1 MAVKNRAA
9 SVLDRLKNK
18 ARTTGKPFQLYL
30 QLFCQEEFLRRL
42 SMSPYADNLILKGGL
57 FIYALTNFESRSTVD
72 IDFLMR
78 RLPGD
83 IHKMKDVIDAI
94 LDVDTGNDFITLEAG
109 NYETIL
115 PRQRYEGVS
124 FLLTGRIANTRTPF
138 NVDIAVGDI
147 VIPKPATRIIP
158 AQLEDFSG
166 PKVVTY
172 SLESVIAEKFDAIL
186 QRLELTSRLKDF
198 YDIYYLSHVFDFE
211 GKYLRDAIMATLKN
225 RRTSFSPDSLDTV
238 KSLAEN
244 SEMQIR
250 WRQFTRRLNLTD
262 LTFTE
267 ALRGIDVFLSPLWHA
282 ITFET
287 EYGLKWSAKRYEWGI

>member
-1 MAVKNRAA
+1 VAVKNRAA
-9 SVLDRLKNK
+9 SVLDRLKQK

-42 SMSPYADNLILKGGL
+42 SMSPFSDNLVLKGGL

-78 RLPGD
+78 HLPTD
-83 IHKMKDVIDAI
+83 IQKMKDVIDAI
-94 LDVDTGNDFITLEAG
+94 LDVNTGNDFIKLEAG
-109 NYETIL
+109 NYGVIL
-115 PRQRYEGVS
+115 PRQRYKGTS
-124 FLLTGRIANTRTPF
+124 FLLTGRVANTKTPF

-147 VIPKPATRIIP
+147 VIPKPTARIIP

-166 PKVVTY
+166 PEVMTY

-186 QRLELTSRLKDF
+186 ERLELTSRLKDF

-225 RRTSFSPDSLDTV
+225 RGTSFSPDSMDAV
-238 KSLAEN
+238 KSLTEN
-244 SEMQIR
+244 GEMQIR
-250 WRQFTRRLNLTD
+250 WKRFAHRLNLTD
-262 LTFTE
+262 LTFAE
-267 ALRGIDVFLSPLWHA
+267 VLHDIDVFLSPLWLT
-282 ITFET
+282 IVLET
-287 EYGLKWSAKRYEWGI
+287 EYGLKWSAKRYEWGV